1 MVDLMRCFVQLSRLS
16 LWDYAPTDRKYDAA
30 DIMDALL
37 ELIVSLVN
45 ILFCITNNISVIL
58 DGAIQIFIEL
68 CLMCL
73 FSQAASKGIYV
84 DFCLELLVKHFV
96 PPKYAFEF
104 LKNAD
109 GVDMKNKVLPRVH
122 AALKH
127 IADLVPLAPL
137 RLSPIVVHSMP
148 KRFAKEPVSSICI
161 SSIRADATAC
171 CSRYCLI

>member
-1 MVDLMRCFVQLSRLS
+1 MSFFFL
-16 LWDYAPTDRKYDAA
+16 
-30 DIMDALL
+30 
-37 ELIVSLVN
+37 
-45 ILFCITNNISVIL
+45 
-58 DGAIQIFIEL
+58 
-68 CLMCL
+68 
-73 FSQAASKGIYV
+73 QAASKGIYV

-104 LKNAD
+104 LKNEN
-109 GVDMKNKVLPRVH
+109 GVGMKNKVLSRVH

-161 SSIRADATAC
+161 SSIRADATEC